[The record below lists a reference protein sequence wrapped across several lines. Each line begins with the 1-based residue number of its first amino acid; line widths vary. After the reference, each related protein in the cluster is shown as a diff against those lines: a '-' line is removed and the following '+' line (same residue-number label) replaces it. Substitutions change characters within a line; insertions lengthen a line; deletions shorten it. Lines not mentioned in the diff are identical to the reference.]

1 MAILCTESKDKRSEK
16 GRRKEI
22 EITDVAQGQ
31 KDRERKE
38 SERSYKQFNWYAD
51 SEEPFG
57 K

>member
-16 GRRKEI
+16 GRRKEV

-31 KDRERKE
+31 KDREKKE